1 MACRRGWC
9 RSEKK
14 KKVNDLTWFL
24 IPIFVVLDWFF
35 VAVRASLSQ
44 ARMPQLL
51 GMSEQKSERVERT
64 LKLLEQVRL
73 PVTLR
78 ISVIL
83 VHFLL
88 IGTLTVLLVRGFGAA
103 VSWQLLVAMWVLALL
118 VLLQSEFLIER
129 LILTQPERWAL
140 WLTVPGQIVH
150 GLFSPVAWL
159 LTLLLGNS
167 ESVPRSLAS
176 VTEDELKEWVETG
189 QPAGSLEQ
197 GERKM
202 IYSIF
207 QFSDTLCREIMV
219 PRIDVFALDINT
231 SPAEAIQAVLRS
243 GHSRFPVFEEVID
256 NIIGLL
262 YAKDLLRISL
272 NGNESTSIR
281 ELLRPAY
288 FIPEAK
294 KVDELLREMQARGV
308 HMAVVV
314 DEYGGMAGL
323 VTLEDIVEE
332 IVGEIRDEYDESEEL
347 LYQQLSPDEYLFLGR
362 IDLDDF
368 NDLLGTHLTK
378 EVADTLGGFIYG
390 EIGRVPVGGEQLTV
404 EGWRLTVE
412 QVSGRRIR
420 KVRACRIPAEE
431 RAEEENESER

>member
-1 MACRRGWC
+1 M
-9 RSEKK
+9 
-14 KKVNDLTWFL
+14 NDISWYL
-24 IPIFVVLDWFF
+24 IPIFVVLDWFL
-35 VAVRASLSQ
+35 VAVRASMSQ
-44 ARMPQLL
+44 ARMPYLIGL
-51 GMSEQKSERVERT
+51 PNQKSERVERT
-64 LKLLEQVRL
+64 LKFLEKNRL

-78 ISVIL
+78 ISVVL
-83 VHFLL
+83 MHFLL
-88 IGTLTVLLVRGFGAA
+88 AGLVTVVVLQRADPAA
-103 VSWQLLVAMWVLALL
+103 SWQLLAGVLLLALAF
-118 VLLQSEFLIER
+118 LLQSEFLIER
-129 LILTQPERWAL
+129 LILAQPERWAL
-140 WLTVPGQIVH
+140 RLTVPGQVVH
-150 GLFSPVAWL
+150 YLFSPLAWL
-159 LTLLLGNS
+159 LTLLLGKP
-167 ESVPRSLAS
+167 EALPRSLAS

-219 PRIDVFALDINT
+219 PRIDVFALDVNT
-231 SPAEAIQAVLRS
+231 SPAEAVQAVLRS
-243 GHSRFPVFEEVID
+243 GHSRFPVYEGVID

-272 NGNESTSIR
+272 NGSESASIR

-288 FIPEAK
+288 FVPEAK

-347 LYQQLSPDEYLFLGR
+347 LYQQVSPDEYLFLGR

-368 NDLLGTHLTK
+368 NDIVGTHLTK
-378 EVADTLGGFIYG
+378 EIADTLGGFIYG
-390 EIGRVPVGGEQLTV
+390 EIGRVPVGGEQVTV
-404 EGWRLTVE
+404 EGWQLTVA

-420 KVRACRIPAEE
+420 KVRARRIAPDEKT
-431 RAEEENESER
+431 EEEQNEVER

>member
-1 MACRRGWC
+1 M
-9 RSEKK
+9 
-14 KKVNDLTWFL
+14 NDLTWFL

-88 IGTLTVLLVRGFGAA
+88 IGTFTVLLVRGFGAA

-314 DEYGGMAGL
+314 DEY
-323 VTLEDIVEE
+323 
-332 IVGEIRDEYDESEEL
+332 DESEEL